1 MGIIIDGKQLAE
13 KRRQEVWKERQH
25 LADLSLGVVIA
36 TTDTVTSSYVGIKK
50 KAAASLDISVTEYR
64 LPETCSEDD
73 IIAAIK
79 KASIHNGIILQLPI
93 PRGLDVDRVKN
104 AIPHMLDVDVMSN
117 ASFAELKRCDFLA
130 TPPVP
135 AAMRY
140 VLKEYNVDLKGKN
153 VVIIGKGRLVGR
165 PADVMFRCLG
175 ANTTVLVKGDHIP
188 TYTKDADI
196 IVSGTGVSH
205 LIKPDMIKEGAII
218 MDAGASELGGKLV
231 GDADP
236 ACAEKCSIFTPV
248 PRGLGPIVVV
258 EIFANL
264 VALAKQ
270 YEPSYA
276 SEV

>member
-1 MGIIIDGKQLAE
+1 MIIDGKALAE
-13 KRRQEVWKERQH
+13 KRRQEVWEERKN
-25 LADLSLGVVIA
+25 LAELSLGVVIA
-36 TTDTVTSSYVGIKK
+36 TTDTVTASYVGIKK
-50 KAAASLDISVTEYR
+50 KAAASLDIAVTEYR

-93 PRGLDVDRVKN
+93 PKGLDVDRVKN
-104 AIPHMLDVDVMSN
+104 AIPHMLDVDVMSD

-140 VLKEYNVDLKGKN
+140 VLKEYNVPVKGAN
-153 VVIIGKGRLVGR
+153 VVIVGKGRLVGK
-165 PADVMFRCLG
+165 PAEVMFNCMG
-175 ANTTVLVKGDHIP
+175 AKTKVLQKGDDVAAN
-188 TYTKDADI
+188 TKDADI
-196 IVSGTGVSH
+196 VVTGTGVSH
-205 LIKPDMIKEGAII
+205 LIKPDMVKEGVVI

-231 GDADP
+231 GDVDP
-236 ACAEKCSIFTPV
+236 AVAEKASVFTPV

-270 YEPSYA
+270 YESSYA

>member
-1 MGIIIDGKQLAE
+1 MGITIDGKQLAE

-36 TTDTVTSSYVGIKK
+36 TTDKVTQSYVSIKK
-50 KAAASLDISVTEYR
+50 KAAESLDIKVHEYR
-64 LPETCSEDD
+64 LPETCTEED

-104 AIPHMLDVDVMSN
+104 AIPHMLDVDVMGDE
-117 ASFAELKRCDFLA
+117 AFRQLKRCDFLA

-140 VLKEYNVDLKGKN
+140 VLNEYKFPIKGAN
-153 VVIIGKGRLVGR
+153 VVIVGKGRLVGR

-175 ANTTVLVKGDHIP
+175 AETSVLVKGDHIP
-188 TYTKDADI
+188 TYTKKADI
-196 IVSGTGVSH
+196 IVLGTGVSH
-205 LIKPDMIKEGAII
+205 LLKPDMIKEGVAIL
-218 MDAGASELGGKLV
+218 DAGASTLDGKLV
-231 GDADP
+231 GDAHPD
-236 ACAEKCSIFTPV
+236 CAEKAAVFTPV
-248 PRGLGPIVVV
+248 PNGLGPIVVV

-264 VALAKQ
+264 VALARQ
-270 YEPSYA
+270 FEASYA

>member
-1 MGIIIDGKQLAE
+1 MIIDGRALAE
-13 KRRQEVWKERQH
+13 KRRQEVWQERQH
-25 LADLSLGVVIA
+25 LADLSLGVIIA

-50 KAAASLDISVTEYR
+50 RAAASLNISVTEYR
-64 LPETCSEDD
+64 LPETCTEDD
-73 IIAAIK
+73 LIAAIK
-79 KASIHNGIILQLPI
+79 KASVHNGIILQLPI
-93 PRGLDVDRVKN
+93 PKGLDVDRVKN
-104 AIPHMLDVDVMSN
+104 AIPHMLDVDVMSD
-117 ASFAELKRCDFLA
+117 ASFKELKRCDFLA

-153 VVIIGKGRLVGR
+153 VVIVGKGRLVGK
-165 PADVMFRCLG
+165 PADIMFQCLG
-175 ANTTVLVKGDHIP
+175 AKTKVLQKGDDVVANTIN
-188 TYTKDADI
+188 ADI
-196 IVSGTGVSH
+196 VVTGTGVSH

-218 MDAGASELGGKLV
+218 MDAGASELGGQLV

-270 YEPSYA
+270 YEASYA

>member
-1 MGIIIDGKQLAE
+1 MGIIIDGKALAE
-13 KRRQEVWKERQH
+13 KRRQEVWAERKN

-36 TTDTVTSSYVGIKK
+36 TTDKVTSSYVGIKK

-64 LPETCSEDD
+64 LPETCTEDE
-73 IIAAIK
+73 IIAAVH
-79 KASIHNGIILQLPI
+79 KARIHNGIILQLPI
-93 PRGLDVDRVKN
+93 PKGLDVERVKN
-104 AIPHMLDVDVMSN
+104 AIPHMLDVDVMSD

-140 VLKEYNVDLKGKN
+140 VLKEYGVNLKGKY
-153 VVIIGKGRLVGR
+153 VVIVGKGRLVGK
-165 PADVMFRCLG
+165 PAEVMFQCLG
-175 ANTTVLVKGDHIP
+175 AKTKVLQKGDDVAANTI
-188 TYTKDADI
+188 DADI
-196 IVSGTGVSH
+196 IVLGTGVSH

-236 ACAEKCSIFTPV
+236 ACAEKCSIFTSV
-248 PRGLGPIVVV
+248 PGGLGPIVVV

-264 VALAKQ
+264 VALARQ

>member
-1 MGIIIDGKQLAE
+1 MGIIIDGKALAE
-13 KRRQEVWKERQH
+13 KRRQEVWAERQH
-25 LADLSLGVVIA
+25 LADLSLGVIIA
-36 TTDTVTSSYVGIKK
+36 TTDKVTASYVGIKK

-93 PRGLDVDRVKN
+93 PKGLDVDRVKN
-104 AIPHMLDVDVMSN
+104 AIPHMLDVDVMSD

-140 VLKEYNVDLKGKN
+140 VLKEYNVPVKGAN
-153 VVIIGKGRLVGR
+153 VVIVGKGRLVGK
-165 PADVMFRCLG
+165 PAEVMFNCMG
-175 ANTTVLVKGDHIP
+175 AKTKVLQKGDDVAAN
-188 TYTKDADI
+188 TKDADI
-196 IVSGTGVSH
+196 VVTGTGVSH
-205 LIKPDMIKEGAII
+205 LIKPDMVKEGVVI

-231 GDADP
+231 GDVDP
-236 ACAEKCSIFTPV
+236 AVAEKASVFTPV

-270 YEPSYA
+270 YESSYA